1 MYFRTI
7 PPVGYRISIKNALR
21 AIVQRNKTNQKQ
33 LDDGVEMAFDSG
45 SAALLFLL
53 ENLKEQNPTK
63 SQVIVPVYTCYSIAA
78 VIEHAGLEIVLCD
91 LNPDTLDF
99 NYAELEECINKNT
112 LAIISTHFFGRK
124 LDYNQLE
131 QIKNTTGA
139 IIIEDA
145 AQGGHSIASL
155 GRSSD
160 FIVTS
165 TGRGKPVST
174 LGGGYLIAQNNTSI
188 IQILLEKYN
197 ILADRTLVEE
207 VLVLAKIFIVNILL
221 NPYLYTIPFS
231 MPYFRIGETIYP
243 ETIPVKKLTNF
254 QQKLFMHENSDRLNS
269 IRNKHVKYYYHNL
282 KQQGSGLQP
291 SLSCS
296 EIDSYAPMR
305 YPVYLS
311 QNINTEHENTL
322 DKMCKY
328 GIVKMYPKLLSDLD
342 QIKSFCFNFNKLF
355 PGGNFIVKNLVTLPT
370 HALLNKHDLE
380 IIVNATK
387 RVVN

>member
-7 PPVGYRISIKNALR
+7 PPVGYRVSVKNALR
-21 AIVQRNKTNQKQ
+21 AFFQRYNTNQKQ
-33 LDDGVEMAFDSG
+33 LYNDIEMAFDSG

-53 ENLKEQNPTK
+53 KSLKEQNPKKT
-63 SQVIVPVYTCYSIAA
+63 QVIVPVYTCYSIAA

-99 NYAELEECINKNT
+99 NYVELEGYINDKT
-112 LAIISTHFFGRK
+112 LAMISTHFFGRK
-124 LDYNQLE
+124 LDYNKLE
-131 QIKNTTGA
+131 QIKNATGV

-145 AQGGHSIASL
+145 AQGGHSITSL
-155 GRSSD
+155 GQSSD

-174 LGGGYLIAQNNTSI
+174 LGGGYLITNNNAPG
-188 IQILLEKYN
+188 IQLLLEKYKN
-197 ILADRTLVEE
+197 LAERTLVEE
-207 VLVLAKIFIVNILL
+207 VLVLAKILIVNILL

-231 MPYFRIGETIYP
+231 IPYFRIGETIYP
-243 ETIPVKKLTNF
+243 ETIPIKKLTKF
-254 QQKLFMHENSDRLNS
+254 QQKLFMLENTDRLNS
-269 IRNKHVKYYYHNL
+269 IRNKHIKYYYHKL
-282 KQQGSGLQP
+282 KHNGSSLQP
-291 SLSCS
+291 NLSYS
-296 EIDSYAPMR
+296 ELDSYTPMR

-311 QNINTEHENTL
+311 LNIDTDQENTQN
-322 DKMCKY
+322 KMCKY
-328 GIVKMYPKLLSDLD
+328 GIVKMYPTLLSDLN
-342 QIKSFCFNFNKLF
+342 QIKSFCLNFNKLF

-380 IIVNATK
+380 IIVNTTK